1 MIFNLFGKCSKWRL
15 LPNMFITYIWACRC
29 WYWSLI
35 TNENRSSLI
44 KLIFLSDSIHIPSS
58 SMFKRSRWHRVF
70 AVEIQCRCEC
80 TNLTGIVIG
89 EIWMHMDMLVVIFPK
104 LDISK
109 AASPDIHALVQ
120 FSFAM
125 SLIDIFRFILYNNIH
140 VFLKTI
146 MYSSNSKEI
155 VIILMYIVNK
165 FEY

>member
-1 MIFNLFGKCSKWRL
+1 
-15 LPNMFITYIWACRC
+15 
-29 WYWSLI
+29 
-35 TNENRSSLI
+35 
-44 KLIFLSDSIHIPSS
+44 
-58 SMFKRSRWHRVF
+58 
-70 AVEIQCRCEC
+70 
-80 TNLTGIVIG
+80 
-89 EIWMHMDMLVVIFPK
+89 MDMLAVIFPK

-146 MYSSNSKEI
+146 MYSSNSKVI